1 MVAVSNEFAS
11 MCPSCFNAAV
21 SCRITAA
28 TKVPPD
34 KVTDRYVYHGPFTQ
48 LYVTWLAAW
57 RYTVCYYNIIA
68 FPFNFVRGISPVRQ
82 IRYHQAW
89 CSASHMQLTIT
100 WRHRGRRVDKTLT
113 SRQFY
118 SSVVT
123 FNVYDDVHLFIAMS
137 WWFFFLSYCNE

>member
-34 KVTDRYVYHGPFTQ
+34 KVTDR
-48 LYVTWLAAW
+48 
-57 RYTVCYYNIIA
+57 
-68 FPFNFVRGISPVRQ
+68 
-82 IRYHQAW
+82 
-89 CSASHMQLTIT
+89 
-100 WRHRGRRVDKTLT
+100 HRGRRVDETLT

-137 WWFFFLSYCNE
+137 